1 MVLATP
7 VGEQRSLKLTL
18 PLRQEDTCA
27 KPKVLVMRS
36 ELEV

>member
-7 VGEQRSLKLTL
+7 VGEQRPLKLTL

-27 KPKVLVMRS
+27 KPKVLVMRP